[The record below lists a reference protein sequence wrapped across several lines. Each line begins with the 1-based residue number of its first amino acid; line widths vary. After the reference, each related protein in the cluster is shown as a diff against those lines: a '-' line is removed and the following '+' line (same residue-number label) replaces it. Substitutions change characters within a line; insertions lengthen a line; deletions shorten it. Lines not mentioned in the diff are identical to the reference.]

1 MKKWNLIVDV
11 ALCHDC
17 NNCFLACKDEYVGND
32 FKNYSVAQPWSGQRW
47 MNIERKERG
56 QFPMVQV
63 AYLPVPCQHCDDAPC
78 LTPDGAVHKRK
89 DGLVII
95 DPKKAKG
102 QKQIVG
108 SCPYDVIYWN
118 EEAGL
123 PQKCTGCAHLIDDG
137 WTETRCTQVCPTG
150 ALKLVLGDEEEMVV
164 KAGAESLEAYQAD
177 WGTNPRVWYKNL
189 HRWTKAFLGGTVAY
203 KDTDDCAEGAI
214 VILQLEGTKIGDTA
228 TNNYG
233 DFIFDGLAP
242 GRYDLVVS
250 APGYKP
256 VAQQVELVDSLNL
269 GVLFVEK

>member
-1 MKKWNLIVDV
+1 MKKWNMIVDV

-32 FKNYSVAQPWSGQRW
+32 FKGYSIAQPWSGQRW
-47 MNIERKERG
+47 MDILRKERG
-56 QFPMVQV
+56 QYPMVQV
-63 AYLPVPCQHCDDAPC
+63 AFLPKPCQHCEDAPC
-78 LTPDGAVHKRK
+78 ITKDGAVHKRK

-102 QKQIVG
+102 QKQIVS
-108 SCPYDVIYWN
+108 SCPYGVIYWN

-150 ALKLVLGDEEEMVV
+150 ALKLVLGDEDEMAI
-164 KAGAESLEAYQAD
+164 KASAEGLEAYEAD

-203 KDTDDCAEGAI
+203 KDIDDCAEGAV
-214 VILQLEGTKIGDTA
+214 VILQSAGVKVADVA

-233 DFIFDGLAP
+233 DFIFDDLPP
-242 GRYDLVVS
+242 GTYDLVVS
-250 APGYKP
+250 AAGYKP
-256 VAQQVELVDSLNL
+256 VALQAEIDDSLYL
-269 GVLFVEK
+269 GVIFVEK

>member
-1 MKKWNLIVDV
+1 MKKWNMIVDV

-32 FKNYSVAQPWSGQRW
+32 FKGYSVAQPWSGQRW
-47 MNIERKERG
+47 MDILRKERG
-56 QFPMVQV
+56 QYPMVQV
-63 AYLPVPCQHCDDAPC
+63 AFLPKPCQHCEDAPC
-78 LTPDGAVHKRK
+78 ITKDGAVYKRK

-102 QKQIVG
+102 QKQIVS
-108 SCPYDVIYWN
+108 SCPYGVIYWN

-150 ALKLVLGDEEEMVV
+150 ALKLVLGDEDEMAI
-164 KAGAESLEAYQAD
+164 KASAEGLEAYEAD

-203 KDTDDCAEGAI
+203 KDTDDCAEGAV
-214 VILQLEGTKIGDTA
+214 VILQSAGVKVADVA

-233 DFIFDGLAP
+233 DFIFDDLPP
-242 GRYDLVVS
+242 GTYDLVIS
-250 APGYKP
+250 AAGYKP
-256 VAQQVELVDSLNL
+256 VALQAEIVDSLNL
-269 GVLFVEK
+269 GVIFVEK